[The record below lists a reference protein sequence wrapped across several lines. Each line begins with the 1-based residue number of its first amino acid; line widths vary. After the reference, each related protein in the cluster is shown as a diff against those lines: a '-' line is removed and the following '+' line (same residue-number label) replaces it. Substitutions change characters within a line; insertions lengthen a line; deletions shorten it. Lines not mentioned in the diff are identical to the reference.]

1 MGSIFVRGN
10 KLYAKLKT
18 TEGAWIQAATG
29 FSVGDEQQAQRWL
42 ADRERKVEAQRA
54 AAAAG
59 DAPGPMTVRKWAG
72 EWLITRREAGHDWKA
87 DKGRL
92 EHHILPIIGHL
103 MLVDVRTHHIAELVH
118 KIRFASDLDN
128 KLAPRTLRNIYS
140 VAASMFR
147 DAAIAGKIEATP
159 CILKSTQL
167 GSIVDKDPEWRADAV
182 YSRDE
187 AETMI
192 SDPRIPFDRQMIYA
206 FGLLAG
212 LRPGEAAALRWRHY
226 DPTTEPL
233 GKLTVA
239 KSYNAKH
246 HIVKGTKTEAVKI
259 IPVHPTLAA
268 MLAEWKLSGWSA
280 MMGTRVGSA
289 YWSARGS
296 LHRVSPSITEYH
308 RVTIDG
314 ARHQIACA
322 SDP

>member
-1 MGSIFVRGN
+1 MICRSRRRPRTSRLRRPNTLRAPRRTLNARIVWDANATRRCANSTSATVLASESRRSIASICAYGAKRWRSETRGRRRNRGPREPSRLQRVRRGASQAVRIRRRDRSILLDTTTTCCERSADMGSIFVRGN

-140 VAASMFR
+140 VA
-147 DAAIAGKIEATP
+147 
-159 CILKSTQL
+159 
-167 GSIVDKDPEWRADAV
+167 
-182 YSRDE
+182 
-187 AETMI
+187 
-192 SDPRIPFDRQMIYA
+192 
-206 FGLLAG
+206 
-212 LRPGEAAALRWRHY
+212 
-226 DPTTEPL
+226 
-233 GKLTVA
+233 
-239 KSYNAKH
+239 
-246 HIVKGTKTEAVKI
+246 
-259 IPVHPTLAA
+259 
-268 MLAEWKLSGWSA
+268 
-280 MMGTRVGSA
+280 
-289 YWSARGS
+289 
-296 LHRVSPSITEYH
+296 
-308 RVTIDG
+308 
-314 ARHQIACA
+314 
-322 SDP
+322 